1 MEAELG
7 DWQAV
12 RFRQSVLEEPVA
24 ALDEV
29 NGCVRVLRDA
39 ACKEDQL
46 ELLAQL
52 DQHLSHVWPEHY
64 QHVHVFAFRVLELE
78 DSIKFG

>member
-64 QHVHVFAFRVLELE
+64 QHRHLPPLETLE
-78 DSIKFG
+78 PE